1 MTSLSAITGVWS
13 DRIFRKVGMGRVHRP
28 WFAQWSEAVG
38 ASVQSGS
45 AEETPPS
52 ATATPPD
59 AGAVIAAGPR
69 LRVGQP
75 FDPKAAVLYG
85 QFVQAAYSMYG
96 AAPNNLTPP
105 PSPDFPAGYN
115 LVAWVQMQD
124 FIIGSTGPTFY
135 GFNPNQFALAIRGTS
150 NGIEWWDDQPRTR

>member
-1 MTSLSAITGVWS
+1 MAPCLENLLHALGIGHGQS
-13 DRIFRKVGMGRVHRP
+13 IF
-28 WFAQWSEAVG
+28 G
-38 ASVQSGS
+38 AKN
-45 AEETPPS
+45 
-52 ATATPPD
+52 
-59 AGAVIAAGPR
+59 
-69 LRVGQP
+69 
-75 FDPKAAVLYG
+75 PKAAVLYG